1 MRANVYVCTRVTC
14 VYACVRVCTH
24 LAPDKRLD
32 EGSVELWFDRD
43 SQLVLYQHGEVVL
56 KVRPTVVLD
65 DIVPTR

>member
-1 MRANVYVCTRVTC
+1 MCTC
-14 VYACVRVCTH
+14 VRVLRVCTH

>member
-1 MRANVYVCTRVTC
+1 ML
-14 VYACVRVCTH
+14 RVCTH